1 MKLALAN
8 YSGGKDSHI
17 AIYKAKIKG
26 YNIPYVFTLNGG
38 KEHFR
43 AFNSFIN
50 VDLIKEHCRLMGINL
65 IEHKFKVNNEFFER
79 GENAYISVFCS
90 GIKKVVSKLNS
101 QGDNITFFS
110 SIDYELEK
118 NDKILVRGIKKFLK
132 ESNIKFYS
140 AVKGRSTLDI
150 LKLSLK
156 LGIKSLIVVVER
168 NIDIYWLGK
177 IITCDFIDY
186 IINEKNKGNFIDTN
200 DFQTLVIE
208 SPLMKK
214 RINIKDFDIIYDP
227 LKITTSILLKIKKF
241 EIY

>member
-43 AFNSFIN
+43 AFNNFIN

-65 IEHKFKVNNEFFER
+65 VEHRFKVDRKFFEK
-79 GENAYISVFCS
+79 GEDAYISVFCS
-90 GIKKVVSKLNS
+90 GIRKVVSKLKS
-101 QGDNITFFS
+101 KGDNITFFS

-132 ESNIKFYS
+132 ESNVKFYS
-140 AVKGRSTLDI
+140 AVNGRSTLDI

-156 LGIKSLIVVVER
+156 LGIKSLIVGIER
-168 NIDIYWLGK
+168 NVNIYWIGK
-177 IITCDFIDY
+177 IITHDFIDY
-186 IINEKNKGNFIDTN
+186 IINEKNRGNFIDAN

-208 SPLMKK
+208 SPLMRKK
-214 RINIKDFDIIYDP
+214 IRINDFDLIYDP
-227 LKITTSILLKIKKF
+227 LKTTTSILLKIKKF
-241 EIY
+241 EVY

>member
-1 MKLALAN
+1 MKTCISN
-8 YSGGKDSHI
+8 YSVGKDSHI

-43 AFNSFIN
+43 AFNNFIN

-65 IEHKFKVNNEFFER
+65 VEHRFKVDKKFFEK
-79 GENAYISVFCS
+79 GEDAYISVFCS
-90 GIKKVVSKLNS
+90 GIKKVVSKLNF

-110 SIDYELEK
+110 SIDYELEE

-150 LKLSLK
+150 LELSLK
-156 LGIKSLIVVVER
+156 LGIKSLIIGVER

-177 IITCDFIDY
+177 IITYDFIDY

-241 EIY
+241 EIC

>member
-26 YNIPYVFTLNGG
+26 YHIPYVFTLNGG
-38 KEHFR
+38 KNHYR

-50 VDLIKEHCRLMGINL
+50 VDLIKEHCRLMGINF
-65 IEHKFKVNNEFFER
+65 IEHRFKVDNNFFEK
-79 GENAYISVFCS
+79 GEDAYISVFCS
-90 GIKKVVSKLNS
+90 GIKKVVSKIRTK
-101 QGDNITFFS
+101 GDNITFFS
-110 SIDYELEK
+110 SMDYELEK
-118 NDKILVRGIKKFLK
+118 NDKILIKGIKSFLK
-132 ESNIKFYS
+132 KSDIKFYS
-140 AVKGRSTLDI
+140 AVEGRSTLDI

-156 LGIKSLIVVVER
+156 LGIKSLIIGVER

-177 IITCDFIDY
+177 IITYDFIDY

-208 SPLMKK
+208 SPLMKR

>member
-65 IEHKFKVNNEFFER
+65 IEYKFKVNNEFFER

-101 QGDNITFFS
+101 QGDDITFFS
-110 SIDYELEK
+110 SIDYELEE
-118 NDKILVRGIKKFLK
+118 NDKILVRGIKKFLN

-140 AVKGRSTLDI
+140 AVEGRSTLDI

-156 LGIKSLIVVVER
+156 LGIKSLIIGVER

-177 IITCDFIDY
+177 IITYDFIDY
-186 IINEKNKGNFIDTN
+186 IINEKNKGNFIDAN

-241 EIY
+241 EIC